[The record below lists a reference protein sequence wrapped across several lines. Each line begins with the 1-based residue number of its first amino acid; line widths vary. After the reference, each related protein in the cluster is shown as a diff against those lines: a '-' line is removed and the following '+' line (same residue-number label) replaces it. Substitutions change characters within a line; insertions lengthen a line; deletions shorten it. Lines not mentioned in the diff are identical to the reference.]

1 MTCSDATAAHA
12 AVSIV
17 MTENAELV
25 REFLTESGEALDR
38 LEHELGQLESSPAS
52 GSLLNSIFRSV
63 HNIKGASGFLGYSR
77 LEALTHAGEGLL
89 SLLRDQRIGYT
100 PEVGSGLL
108 ALVDAL
114 RAVLACVAATGHDGD
129 DTHATLI
136 AELTRL
142 QNQPDPAGELEA
154 IPLGR
159 LLVRSGRATEAQ
171 VELALKAQRDGDP
184 RFLGEIL
191 IAHGDITP
199 EALKS
204 AIEEQAQAEASAV
217 EETTIRV
224 AVGHLDQIINL
235 AQDLDRVRMELSRAS
250 SARHDP
256 LVIRAVRDLRL
267 ISAELLEAVSKARMQ
282 PLSTAWRGFQ
292 RMVRDLSARCGKR
305 VRLETESREIALD
318 KTILEAMKDPMIHIL
333 RNAVDHGIETPQAR
347 KAAGKPPEGRVTLRA
362 STDQGSVVIE
372 VIDDGAGV
380 NPARVKQRALER
392 GLLTLQQAA
401 KLPDSDALKLVFLP
415 GVSTA
420 ASATKVSGRG
430 VGMDVVR
437 TNIEKIGGTV
447 DMQSTSGKGSRITIR
462 IPVKSRSARTPRPA
476 RLPVRAEGNQPGA
489 ICGDPAGL
497 PARIESKIG
506 QKG

>member
-1 MTCSDATAAHA
+1 MTCSAATAAPVA
-12 AVSIV
+12 ASIV

-38 LEHELGQLESSPAS
+38 LEHELEQLESSPAS
-52 GSLLNSIFRSV
+52 ESLLNSIFRTV
-63 HNIKGASGFLGYSR
+63 HNIKGASGFLGYSK

-89 SLLRDQRIGYT
+89 SLLRDQRLGYT
-100 PEVGSGLL
+100 PQVGSSLL
-108 ALVDAL
+108 ALADAL
-114 RAVLACVAATGHDGD
+114 RAVLACIAATGHDGD
-129 DTHATLI
+129 DSHAALI
-136 AELTRL
+136 SELTRL
-142 QNQPDPAGELEA
+142 QNQPDPAGELES

-171 VELALKAQRDGDP
+171 VERALKAQRDGDS
-184 RFLGEIL
+184 RLLGEIL
-191 IAHGDITP
+191 VAHGDIPP

-204 AIEEQAQAEASAV
+204 AIEEQAQAEVSAV
-217 EETTIRV
+217 KETTIRV
-224 AVGHLDQIINL
+224 AVGQLDQVTNL

-250 SARHDP
+250 AARHDP
-256 LVIRAVRDLRL
+256 LVMRAVRDLRL
-267 ISAELLEAVSKARMQ
+267 ISAELLEAVSIARTQ
-282 PLSTAWRGFQ
+282 PLSAAWSGLQ

-305 VRLETESREIALD
+305 VRLETESREIVLD

-362 STDQGSVVIE
+362 STDHGTVVIDI
-372 VIDDGAGV
+372 IDDGAGV
-380 NPARVKQRALER
+380 SPERVKQRAVER
-392 GLLTLQQAA
+392 GLLTVQQAA
-401 KLPDSDALKLVFLP
+401 NMPDSDAVKLVFLP

-437 TNIEKIGGTV
+437 TNIEKIGGAV
-447 DMQSTSGKGSRITIR
+447 DMQSTPGKGSRITIR
-462 IPVKSRSARTPRPA
+462 IPVKSRPASSQRSA
-476 RLPVRAEGNQPGA
+476 RLPVRPACNQPGA
-489 ICGDPAGL
+489 VCGDLAAL
-497 PARIESKIG
+497 PAQIENKIA